1 MQGPLSTGLDYFRT
15 VLDLRG
21 YRQQILSADIAN
33 GSTPGFKAV
42 DLDFQSALA
51 AATSNAT
58 SDGGTGQGAPTAS
71 SPLLLVDDPR
81 QFGGAAGGGAFAGD
95 PNVAAAV
102 ASQVKYQTGAP
113 VTVDGNSVDLDLEKR
128 EAGVNALQYEAAATF
143 TTGRVNMLMTAIR
156 GSTAAGG
163 TTG

>member
-15 VLDLRG
+15 VLDLRS

-51 AATSNAT
+51 AATAAPAL
-58 SDGGTGQGAPTAS
+58 TGSTQPAAPR
-71 SPLLLVDDPR
+71 PPFLLVDDRR
-81 QFGGAAGGGAFAGD
+81 QFGGDLSVPAGMPTTESQIAASVQ
-95 PNVAAAV
+95 NE
-102 ASQVKYQTGAP
+102 VKYQTGTP
-113 VTVDGNSVDLDLEKR
+113 VTIDGNSVDLDLEKR
-128 EAGVNALQYEAAATF
+128 EAAINAVQYEAAATF
-143 TTGRVNMLMTAIR
+143 TTGRINMLMTAIR
-156 GSTAAGG
+156 GSGTSS